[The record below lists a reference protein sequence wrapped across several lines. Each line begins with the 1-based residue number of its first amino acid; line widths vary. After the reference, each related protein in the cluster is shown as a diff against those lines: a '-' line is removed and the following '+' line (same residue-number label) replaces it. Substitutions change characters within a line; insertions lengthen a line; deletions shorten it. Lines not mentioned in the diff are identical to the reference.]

1 MEIKW
6 ANKYTIPTSPN
17 FIINHGRLTM
27 DIQHS
32 NILYKK
38 PTNDRGIYSVS
49 CKVGR
54 HFIKL
59 CTLDT
64 TRKIIFIQKN
74 QRKYSKKL
82 NAFGISLDLLE
93 CTSLIYDWVFVETK
107 RKFYCIKRSFWKW
120 NGTIIETTLRRS
132 YLNLENFSS
141 VSLKG
146 GQYEK

>member
-1 MEIKW
+1 MTKKVS
-6 ANKYTIPTSPN
+6 NN
-17 FIINHGRLTM
+17 FY
-27 DIQHS
+27 QS
-32 NILYKK
+32 
-38 PTNDRGIYSVS
+38 PTNDSKIFSVS
-49 CKVGR
+49 CKVGN
-54 HFIKL
+54 HFLKI
-59 CTLDT
+59 CTLDSI
-64 TRKIIFIQKN
+64 RKIIFIQKN

-82 NAFGISLDLLE
+82 NAFGIPYDLLE
-93 CTSLIYDWVFVETK
+93 CPSLIYDWVFVETK